1 MGFLSE
7 NECGVALLPAPET
20 FEASVDES
28 DITLVWSSIENASG
42 YTISRNGDEIW
53 SGIETTITDAELDEN
68 TTYLYTV
75 NAFDFEATAG
85 TMSDPLSVTTHIELI
100 APELTINIGTGEIDL
115 YWSSVATAE
124 TYRIYKDGALD
135 SETGDLSFTLTINGG
150 TVYCFTITA
159 VNEK

>member
-1 MGFLSE
+1 M
-7 NECGVALLPAPET
+7 
-20 FEASVDES
+20 
-28 DITLVWSSIENASG
+28 
-42 YTISRNGDEIW
+42 
-53 SGIETTITDAELDEN
+53 
-68 TTYLYTV
+68 

-135 SETGDLSFTLTINGG
+135 SETDDLSFTLTINGG